1 MERYLLLFDRGCI
14 SGFVTIP
21 VIIMRKILTLYGRT
35 VVLIGT
41 GHVFTSSI
49 NEVRDTIHATQ
60 PAAVCVELD
69 HNRYMAL
76 KSGER
81 ATFWEMVR
89 ARGAGFALFSSI
101 MSSIQGEIGQ
111 DFGVM
116 PGADMLAAVDSAQSV
131 GTPVY
136 FIDRDVSITINR
148 LVKGMP
154 VREKVKLFGGAFL
167 SLLPFKRT
175 ISPSQ
180 FDERFIA
187 SLLDDFKKYSPTA
200 YRVLIIERNIY
211 MGRTILELIHRVGET
226 SSVVVVVGA
235 GHLPGMYAWLERE
248 ADDNKRKEEGI
259 ADTAG
264 PTGAERDSGQKRVD

>member
-1 MERYLLLFDRGCI
+1 
-14 SGFVTIP
+14 
-21 VIIMRKILTLYGRT
+21 MRKILPLHDRT
-35 VVLIGT
+35 VILVGT
-41 GHVFTSSI
+41 GHVFTSSV
-49 NEVRDTIHATQ
+49 NEVRDTICTTQ

-69 HNRYMAL
+69 YNRYMAL

-89 ARGAGFALFSSI
+89 ARGIGFALFSSI

-116 PGADMLAAVDSAQSV
+116 PGADMIAAVDSAQSA
-131 GTPVY
+131 GIPVY

-154 VREKVKLFGGAFL
+154 FREKFRLFGGAFL

-200 YRVLIIERNIY
+200 YQVLITERNIY
-211 MGRTILELIHRVGET
+211 MGRAVMELINRVGEQ
-226 SSVVVVVGA
+226 SFVVVVVGA

-248 ADDNKRKEEGI
+248 SDDNKREEEGI